1 MNVEGVVI
9 NVADLSRSGFYREV
23 LGFAVLSQE
32 DQLAAVSAS
41 GSGRT
46 QIVVLRA
53 LGSSSLGGARTVG
66 LRALLLE
73 VESTDEL
80 ERIASDLDARRLL
93 LGRRSHIDWSSEV
106 ARDPDGVGV
115 AVSWHRDGGKNAEE
129 SWRTLDDALY
139 GVGE

>member
-9 NVADLSRSGFYREV
+9 NVADLSRSTDFYREV

-53 LGSSSLGGARTVG
+53 LESSSLGGARTVG

-73 VESTDEL
+73 VESADEL

-93 LGRRSHIDWSSEV
+93 LGRRSHIDSLI
-106 ARDPDGVGV
+106 GVQ
-115 AVSWHRDGGKNAEE
+115 W
-129 SWRTLDDALY
+129 
-139 GVGE
+139 